1 MQKMIIRMYPRLTLK
16 ASPLNSRGS
25 VRPTDRVRVVTSTL
39 KGYGFLLGQ
48 ANKFER
54 ASVLGRSSSAGLL
67 PKGRKNGGRPTHGR
81 LSYQNREATPLGSMF
96 LLSFYPQVVPTHG
109 Y

>member
-1 MQKMIIRMYPRLTLK
+1 MREKSGVGSDVGGVGNLRDSFSVAMQKMIIRMYPQLTLK

-54 ASVLGRSSSAGLL
+54 ASVARALQLCWLA
-67 PKGRKNGGRPTHGR
+67 TER
-81 LSYQNREATPLGSMF
+81 LRVGA
-96 LLSFYPQVVPTHG
+96 
-109 Y
+109 